1 VPVLHRYLPA
11 GVEYL
16 TPLGTPSDP
25 SLTDW
30 RDALPRVRA
39 ARARR
44 VLLPRLAELAAGR
57 RVILVIP
64 VARRAR
70 SPWSRAVRRRTLE
83 WRAAL
88 YADPRLRW
96 TGRTSHPDPSRFRS
110 TIRAEIFQVVQ

>member
-1 VPVLHRYLPA
+1 
-11 GVEYL
+11 
-16 TPLGTPSDP
+16 
-25 SLTDW
+25 
-30 RDALPRVRA
+30 
-39 ARARR
+39 
-44 VLLPRLAELAAGR
+44 
-57 RVILVIP
+57 VILVIP